1 MDVMFAAAQTIT
13 TIPAGSAFDVETI
26 ADTTAQ
32 MIDNA
37 RRGPRVMSIQPDV
50 ILMPYQMFVELQKDP
65 KFQYVPELYQN
76 ILIDAKLN
84 PSGGRGIVFGET
96 GQMVAGLR
104 IITVN
109 ELENTAIILDSNKEA
124 LWLAEDQQPKVTKYR
139 DDEHISDI
147 VDIRHDEQPV
157 CVFPECLGA
166 IRKA

>member
-1 MDVMFAAAQTIT
+1 
-13 TIPAGSAFDVETI
+13 
-26 ADTTAQ
+26 
-32 MIDNA
+32 MIQGKCFQPGQDLSSEVLPV
-37 RRGPRVMSIQPDV
+37 RR
-50 ILMPYQMFVELQKDP
+50 
-65 KFQYVPELYQN
+65 
-76 ILIDAKLN
+76 
-84 PSGGRGIVFGET
+84 IVFGET

-166 IRKA
+166 IKKTE

>member
-1 MDVMFAAAQTIT
+1 
-13 TIPAGSAFDVETI
+13 
-26 ADTTAQ
+26 
-32 MIDNA
+32 
-37 RRGPRVMSIQPDV
+37 MSIQPDV